1 VKRRHDRYNGE
12 GNITIRVVCAVL
24 FVVFTFCW
32 LFFFQ
37 GDMLAVAQ
45 YGLSG
50 GKTHYNRT
58 IGAVICTAVLLGV
71 HLLVYAATRL
81 TRRTHALTY
90 APSMLL
96 LAFVSSVSVP
106 FRWGN
111 WLWAGPLLLAL
122 WGGAVWL
129 SKRMLPIGDEGR
141 RSAGLFSRVMW
152 MNLLQLLAMMAGM
165 AAVSN
170 TNAVDHYKAHAEVS
184 LMSGDVDEAL
194 HVGRRSLET
203 DESLTMLRIFALSQK
218 GQLADHLFEYAVSG
232 SSNDMLPLEGSRARL
247 MLMSDTLLWQHF
259 GVSPDS
265 MAGTAGGDTISRARG
280 RLTVAQYLDSLECDT
295 LATRA
300 YVDYRLTGQLIDR
313 QLDSFVVALPRYY
326 PLDADSLPRHYREA
340 LVLYQQTDT
349 LFIYNDSLM
358 LSRWNDFHAND
369 SIYPNPSERK
379 IRTEEQF
386 RGTYWYYYYLR

>member
-1 VKRRHDRYNGE
+1 MKRYHDRYKGE

-24 FVVFTFCW
+24 FVLFTFCW
-32 LFFFQ
+32 LFYFQ
-37 GDMLAVAQ
+37 SDMLAVAQ

-106 FRWGN
+106 FRWGG
-111 WLWAGPLLLAL
+111 WLWAGPLLAL

-129 SKRMLPIGDEGR
+129 SRRMLPVGDEGR

-152 MNLLQLLAMMAGM
+152 INLLQLLAMMAGV

-170 TNAVDHYKAHAEVS
+170 TNAVDHFRAHAEVA
-184 LMSGDVDEAL
+184 LISGDVDEAL
-194 HVGRRSLET
+194 HVGRRSMES
-203 DESLTMLRIFALSQK
+203 DENLTMLRIFALSQK

-232 SSNDMLPLEGSRARL
+232 TSADMLPLEGSSTRL
-247 MLMSDTLLWQHF
+247 MLMPDTLLWQHF

-265 MAGTAGGDTISRARG
+265 LVGVADGDSITPAKP
-280 RLTVAQYLDSLECDT
+280 RLNVAQYLDSLEHDT

-313 QLDSFVVALPRYY
+313 QLDAFVAALPQYY
-326 PLDADSLPRHYREA
+326 PMDADSLPRHYREA
-340 LVLYQQTDT
+340 LVLYQQKDT

-358 LSRWNDFHAND
+358 LSRWHDFKAND

-386 RGTYWYYYYLR
+386 RGTYWYYFFQ

>member
-1 VKRRHDRYNGE
+1 MKRYHDRYKGE

-24 FVVFTFCW
+24 FVLFTFCW

-37 GDMLAVAQ
+37 SDMLAVAQ

-106 FRWGN
+106 FRWGG

-129 SKRMLPIGDEGR
+129 SRRMLPIGDEGR

-152 MNLLQLLAMMAGM
+152 INLLQLLAMMAGV

-170 TNAVDHYKAHAEVS
+170 TNAVDHFRAHAEVA
-184 LMSGDVDEAL
+184 LISGDVDEAL
-194 HVGRRSLET
+194 HVGRRSMET
-203 DESLTMLRIFALSQK
+203 DENLTMLRIFALSQK

-232 SSNDMLPLEGSRARL
+232 TSADMLPLEGSSTRL
-247 MLMSDTLLWQHF
+247 MLMPDTLLWQHF

-265 MAGTAGGDTISRARG
+265 LVGVADGDSITPAKP
-280 RLTVAQYLDSLECDT
+280 RLNVAQYLDSLEHDT

-313 QLDSFVVALPRYY
+313 QLDAFVAALPQYY
-326 PLDADSLPRHYREA
+326 PMDADSLPRHYREA
-340 LVLYQQTDT
+340 LVLYQQKDT

-358 LSRWNDFHAND
+358 LSRWHDFKAND

-386 RGTYWYYYYLR
+386 RGTYWYYFFQ